1 MAVARVLSGWLHF
14 RQLDH
19 GHSVDGAFAIGYRF
33 LDRDHREELWSRRFL
48 RVKDGV
54 PASRNAARAVL
65 GMAIPVL
72 LDALSLNGES
82 VTFTPAVR
90 SSETTA
96 SESGTLSVLARHC
109 AAQSSSEFSPKLLS
123 KRRHASLHMPRKS
136 LDQRIEILEEANF
149 QAGDVTTENVFVVDD
164 LITSG
169 ITLSYSA
176 RAIKKQNPQA
186 KVYGL
191 APGKHEYWNE
201 YDPNFQGSPNSH
213 IPPAWNQLWYK
224 FDKR

>member
-1 MAVARVLSGWLHF
+1 MAVASVLNGWLHF
-14 RQLDH
+14 RQLDF
-19 GHSVDGAFAIGYRF
+19 GHPVDGAFTIGYRF

-48 RVKDGV
+48 RIKDGV

-65 GMAIPVL
+65 GIAIPVL
-72 LDALSLNGES
+72 LEALGLDGKS
-82 VTFTPAVR
+82 VTFSPAVR

-96 SESGTLSVLARHC
+96 SGSGTLSILARHC
-109 AAQSSSEFSPKLLS
+109 AGQCNSEFSPKLLS
-123 KRRHASLHMPRKS
+123 KRPHLSLHMPRKS
-136 LDQRIEILEEANF
+136 LEQRIEILEKANY
-149 QAGDVTTENVFVVDD
+149 QAGDVTTEYVFVVDD

-191 APGKHEYWNE
+191 APGKHDYWNDS
-201 YDPNFQGSPNSH
+201 DPNFQGSPNSH
-213 IPPAWNQLWYK
+213 IPPEWDQLWYTH
-224 FDKR
+224 DKR